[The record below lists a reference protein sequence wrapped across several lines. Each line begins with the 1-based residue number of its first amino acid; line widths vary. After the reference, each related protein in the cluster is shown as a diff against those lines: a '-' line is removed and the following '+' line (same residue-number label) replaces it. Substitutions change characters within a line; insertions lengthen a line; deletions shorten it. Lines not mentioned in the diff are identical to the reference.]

1 MPQKSQSIPAA
12 VEESIAAAS
21 HLNEADAGG
30 VAALRLLAVRVEIAL
45 SDDPDAK
52 FDNVSPSLF
61 LKLLS
66 ELGLTPAG
74 RVKLGIPTQRE
85 QPVGPLAE
93 LRARRA
99 ARGPVA

>member
-1 MPQKSQSIPAA
+1 MPKESQSIPEAT
-12 VEESIAAAS
+12 EESITAAV
-21 HLNEADAGG
+21 HLTEADAGSI
-30 VAALRLLAVRVEIAL
+30 ATLRLLAVRTEIAL
-45 SDDPDAK
+45 SGDPEAK

-74 RVKLGIPTQRE
+74 RVKLGLALPSPR
-85 QPVGPLAE
+85 PVGALAE

-99 ARGPVA
+99 ARPTGA

>member
-1 MPQKSQSIPAA
+1 MPNQSIIEATN
-12 VEESIAAAS
+12 ESISAAN
-21 HLNEADAGG
+21 HLTEADAGSI
-30 VAALRLLAVRVEIAL
+30 ATLRMLAVRTEIAL
-45 SDDPDAK
+45 SGDPEAK

-74 RVKLGIPTQRE
+74 RHKLGMQQSTPNPQNA
-85 QPVGPLAE
+85 LAV

-99 ARGPVA
+99 ARPPVA